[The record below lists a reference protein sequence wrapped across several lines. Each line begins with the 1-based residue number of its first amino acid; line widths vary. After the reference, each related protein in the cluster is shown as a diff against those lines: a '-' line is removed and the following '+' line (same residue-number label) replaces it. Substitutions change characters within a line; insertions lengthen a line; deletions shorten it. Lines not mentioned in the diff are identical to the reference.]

1 MKRIALSLLSVAL
14 VAGAIAP
21 DTQAATLES
30 TPTASRFDQLRREN
44 LDKDPNSLDELIR
57 RQTQGGKNVDFDQ
70 LRRENLDKDQ
80 NSLDALIRRQ
90 TQGGKSVDFD
100 QLRRENLD
108 KDHNNFDQ
116 LRRENLEKGQNNF
129 DELSNRF

>member
-1 MKRIALSLLSVAL
+1 MKRIALSLFSVAL

-21 DTQAATLES
+21 VAQAAALES
-30 TPTASRFDQLRREN
+30 TTAVSR
-44 LDKDPNSLDELIR
+44 
-57 RQTQGGKNVDFDQ
+57 FDQ

-80 NSLDALIRRQ
+80 NSLDELRRRQ

-108 KDHNNFDQ
+108 KDAITYPVQ
-116 LRRENLEKGQNNF
+116 
-129 DELSNRF
+129 